1 MLVSTWMSKDLITID
16 QNESISEA
24 INLLKKN
31 NIKRLL
37 VLKNENLVGII
48 TDRDIKNASPSRVTS
63 LDIWELNYLMSKVKV
78 KEIMTKKIV
87 TISAESSIE
96 KAAILLHDNRIGGLP
111 VVNNDQELVGII
123 TTNDV
128 LEALISITG
137 ARKAGYM
144 ISLLVP
150 DKPGAIKD
158 VMDVMRNYEFK
169 WESILSS
176 HVRINNGNEEVII
189 RFQSE
194 EDELNKIVGA
204 LKNAYQNIE
213 LVRD

>member
-31 NIKRLL
+31 DIKRLL

-48 TDRDIKNASPSRVTS
+48 TDRDIKNASPSMVTS
-63 LDIWELNYLMSKVKV
+63 LDIWELNYLMSKIKV
-78 KEIMTKKIV
+78 KEVMTKKIV

-96 KAAILLHDNRIGGLP
+96 KAAILLHDNKIGGLP
-111 VVNNDQELVGII
+111 VVNNDHELVGII

-137 ARKAGYM
+137 A
-144 ISLLVP
+144 
-150 DKPGAIKD
+150 
-158 VMDVMRNYEFK
+158 
-169 WESILSS
+169 
-176 HVRINNGNEEVII
+176 
-189 RFQSE
+189 
-194 EDELNKIVGA
+194 
-204 LKNAYQNIE
+204 
-213 LVRD
+213 